1 MDIKRF
7 ATVPNNGASLRLGEQ
22 SSLLFVALLRP
33 HDPLGTLF
41 LIRIPSHLFHPWFG
55 PGQGSEAI
63 YSLRRVPVIRFAAL
77 PAFPGRRLGGSGQA
91 PTWSRSTR
99 MPRGCCGLVAPAG
112 PVETQCSFF
121 ESLECRPVPRLTVLV
136 TFGPLH
142 KAQLVKRFCETQSA
156 VTAGRG

>member
-33 HDPLGTLF
+33 HDPLGTVF
-41 LIRIPSHLFHPWFG
+41 LIRIPSHLFHPRLG

-63 YSLRRVPVIRFAAL
+63 YSLRWVPVIRFAAL
-77 PAFPGRRLGGSGQA
+77 PAFPGSTLR
-91 PTWSRSTR
+91 TWSRSTR

-156 VTAGRG
+156 VAAGRG